1 MKPRVIILYEIKD
14 LLVEAQK
21 ECKVDSITFNKV
33 NMEEHLGRVIEKFE
47 DRLGLLWD
55 LREELKYVERDEND
69 QEEKAIHK
77 G

>member
-1 MKPRVIILYEIKD
+1 MKPKVIILYEIKD

-21 ECKVDSITFNKV
+21 ECKVDSIILNKV

-47 DRLGLLWD
+47 DKLKELLRKGED
-55 LREELKYVERDEND
+55 MTKQRDE
-69 QEEKAIHK
+69 KRLSYV